1 MFIFY
6 FVVFVLLFSWMMQ
19 SGLILYQMICEK
31 RGEADDGDNEIE
43 NNDEKKVVVPFEEK
57 YQSIYNEKKRKM
69 VELKK
74 EKEETEKM
82 ETKEEKKEE
91 LKLSKNNYIIEYT
104 PLGNVAM
111 FYDCDRESFCYYSD
125 NVIPYKYLETVAR
138 KYILVF
144 DCLDLYVD
152 MKEELEKIRNK
163 ILLEK
168 EKAKEEERK
177 EMEKK
182 ANIENGSGGGGGDGV
197 GKKSVFTKFKSYNT
211 GSMGTGTDMSKMTS
225 VSSSIKGKS
234 AGAGTSTG
242 TGTKEL
248 LKENAN
254 RYTCEGRFSIF
265 FLLKK
270 IDKALVDKRL
280 KVSFAEFKKMN
291 VNMDKNK
298 NLV

>member
-1 MFIFY
+1 MFILCL
-6 FVVFVLLFSWMMQ
+6 VVFVILFSWTMQ
-19 SGLILYQMICEK
+19 SGLILYQMIYEK
-31 RGEADDGDNEIE
+31 KKKEEDNE
-43 NNDEKKVVVPFEEK
+43 DEDEDKKKKFVVPFEEK
-57 YQSIYNEKKRKM
+57 YLYQYDEKKR
-69 VELKK
+69 ELKRANANAV
-74 EKEETEKM
+74 
-82 ETKEEKKEE
+82 EKKEE
-91 LKLSKNNYIIEYT
+91 LKLLKNNYIIEHT

-144 DCLDLYVD
+144 NCLDVYVD
-152 MKEELEKIRNK
+152 MKEELEKVRNQ

-177 EMEKK
+177 KMEKK
-182 ANIENGSGGGGGDGV
+182 ANIENGSVNGSGGGGDGV

-242 TGTKEL
+242 TGTGTKEL

-280 KVSFAEFKKMN
+280 KVSFAEFKNMN
-291 VNMDKNK
+291 MNMNMNKNK